1 VRSAEHARVVP
12 HLRVHTREV
21 EGETRLLC
29 HVFHEHLGRA
39 PVALTERMRL
49 IHIGEHPGGPAGTLL
64 MVQSPPLL
72 TGDQLVHLGQ
82 VTVDLTSG
90 DISKPARWALE
101 DSDSTILTSPTRDIQ
116 EQIPAD
122 STQVLA
128 IVSLRDRNL
137 TAQKLLRSG

>member
-1 VRSAEHARVVP
+1 
-12 HLRVHTREV
+12 
-21 EGETRLLC
+21 
-29 HVFHEHLGRA
+29 
-39 PVALTERMRL
+39 TERMRL
-49 IHIGEHPGGPAGTLL
+49 IHIGEHPGGPAGKLL

-90 DISKPARWALE
+90 DISKPARCALE
-101 DSDSTILTSPTRDIQ
+101 DVHRPILPSPGVDIL
-116 EQIPAD
+116 EQIPVD
-122 STQVLA
+122 RTQVLA